1 MFLKGL
7 LFWGVLVLV
16 LSALAFAFYKYLTS
30 VARYESRK
38 REIALGA
45 ACIVLSAASVLFLPA
60 FLFGAGGSVAKIAE
74 SIQESVA
81 EAAGDAFMKDR
92 EKHCR
97 SAVDALLE
105 RHPSDTDVS
114 GGGQFDTVAA
124 SEKMPQSSGG
134 SPTEAEIIEEGIESA
149 LKFAERDIS
158 RGGTFRRA
166 LDSAAADLM
175 NSGLMLE
182 VKDAE
187 LKKELDKWVSEM
199 FRPFGDEAKGA
210 FREGEKIDPSME
222 RMFGGVVEATPFEE
236 VTGVPDGAGAWKAVE
251 AGGKISRLL
260 PKFFVFLAAAASL
273 SFIALFAAVML
284 CLRKPEESGE
294 RTFEKRHIFE
304 YQPQIFEEMNREKK

>member
-7 LFWGVLVLV
+7 LFWGVLILV

-81 EAAGDAFMKDR
+81 EAAGDAFMK
-92 EKHCR
+92 EGKSHCR
-97 SAVDALLE
+97 SAVDALME
-105 RHPSDTDVS
+105 SHAPDPGSSV
-114 GGGQFDTVAA
+114 GQFDTVAVA
-124 SEKMPQSSGG
+124 EKMPQGAGG
-134 SPTEAEIIEEGIESA
+134 MPTETELIEEGIESA
-149 LKFAERDIS
+149 LKFAERDLS
-158 RGGTFRRA
+158 RGGTIRRA

-187 LKKELDKWVSEM
+187 LKEELDKWVSEM

-273 SFIALFAAVML
+273 SFLALFAAVML
-284 CLRKPEESGE
+284 CLREPEESGE
-294 RTFEKRHIFE
+294 RTFEKRNIFE
-304 YQPQIFEEMNREKK
+304 YQQQIFEEMNREKK